1 MRKDKNSTSSNVMV
15 RVSTAVPLN
24 KEEQAALR
32 ERLQARF
39 SEELDLRFEVEPSIL
54 GGVIARVGDKIIDG
68 SVKGKLEALRQTL
81 SPRR

>member
-68 SVKGKLEALRQTL
+68 SVKGKLEALKQTL

>member
-1 MRKDKNSTSSNVMV
+1 VRKDKNSTSSNVMV

-68 SVKGKLEALRQTL
+68 SVKGKLEALKQTL

>member
-15 RVSTAVPLN
+15 RVSSAVPLN

-32 ERLQARF
+32 ERLEARF